1 MQMLRFYYS
10 VDLSVTADAVFGAY
24 SEAFAELAEDN
35 CSMRNDE
42 IPSYNI
48 VPVAGSGRS
57 ACTNDIMT
65 CELLASNVS
74 SAKSKPSLHT
84 HPNFSL

>member
-10 VDLSVTADAVFGAY
+10 VDLSMAADALRGAF

-35 CSMRNDE
+35 SSMRTDK
-42 IPSYNI
+42 IPFYNI

-65 CELLASNVS
+65 CELLASNIS
-74 SAKSKPSLHT
+74 SA
-84 HPNFSL
+84 

>member
-10 VDLSVTADAVFGAY
+10 VDLSVAADALSGAF
-24 SEAFAELAEDN
+24 SEAFAELTEDN
-35 CSMRNDE
+35 CSMRTDK
-42 IPSYNI
+42 IPFYNI

-57 ACTNDIMT
+57 ACRNDVMT

-74 SAKSKPSLHT
+74 SA
-84 HPNFSL
+84 